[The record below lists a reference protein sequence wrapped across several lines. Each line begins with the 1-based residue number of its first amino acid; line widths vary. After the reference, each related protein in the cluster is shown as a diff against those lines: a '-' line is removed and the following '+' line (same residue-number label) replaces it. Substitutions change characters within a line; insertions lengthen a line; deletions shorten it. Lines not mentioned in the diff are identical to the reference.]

1 MAIDNPSGLQ
11 CLKAIF
17 AQVRRGVNFTALLT
31 KKIQEDYNDSPETV
45 LLKLSADQGLRP
57 EQTEGMEIFSGY
69 GGPALVQLKNSNWVV
84 LPQSKQFA
92 ESEFVA
98 VFDPLSGK
106 EGVISVA
113 RAQLLE
119 QFSGKAIIF
128 HNLAQVDSKKQTRLT
143 SFIAIAQHHNTRVD
157 IREIMHEYAVGE
169 EEVKE
174 RQLRHIAAD
183 YKFKSKEVKLS
194 WKKLENAGTVLPCI
208 AIKRSGKY
216 AVLCGMRT
224 NDGKLEA
231 VIMDPEK
238 ETAGSADNRFIFLSE
253 EQYKEEYTG
262 KLILLKKVFRLT
274 DEEQPFSLRWFIP
287 EFIKNKGIFGKIA
300 LMVLMLTIFSLI
312 IPLFFQIVVDKVLV
326 NQAYNTLNVLGIG
339 ILIAVL
345 FNTIVSFA
353 RSYML
358 LFAANKI
365 DISTATKTFTR
376 LMKLPVD
383 FFDRVPSGVLLKHMQ
398 QTEKIRGFLSGNLF
412 FTILDLFALCIFIPF
427 LLFYSVELTLI
438 VIGFSALMALVVACL
453 IKPFQKRLD
462 ELYQAEGKRQSM
474 LVETIHGI
482 KTVKSLAL
490 EPVEKKIWDDS
501 TAYAIKSH
509 FRVGKISMTAQ
520 SLSQMLEMMMMICV
534 IWVGTLLVSDG
545 VITIGALIAFQMLSN
560 RVTGPLVKLVG
571 LIHEYQ
577 QIALSV
583 RMLGV
588 VMNAPT
594 EPVGG
599 GVRNPIRGQ
608 IDFENVTFRYR
619 QDLPFVVKDFNLS
632 IKPGMTIGFVGRS
645 GSGKTTITKLLQAL
659 YPVTQGLV
667 KIDGIDI
674 RELDKTHLRR
684 NIGVVLQENYFF
696 SGTVREN
703 ISLPKQNASL
713 EEIIYAAKL
722 AGADEFVQKLPRGY
736 DTMLEENAANLS
748 GGQKQRLAI
757 ARALLTNPPILIFDE
772 ATSALDPESEE
783 VIRRNLKAIANGRTV
798 LIVSHRLSIV
808 SHADK
813 IVVID
818 KGEESAS
825 GTHQELLAQ
834 DGIYK
839 EFWTQQM
846 RGED

>member
-1 MAIDNPSGLQ
+1 MSIDNPSGLQ

-17 AQVRRGVNFTALLT
+17 SQVRRGVNFTALLT
-31 KKIQEDYNDSPETV
+31 KKIQEDYNTAPESV

-57 EQTEGMEIFSGY
+57 EQTEGLEIFSGY
-69 GGPALVQLKNSNWVV
+69 GGPALVQLKNNNWVV

-92 ESEFVA
+92 EAEFVA

-143 SFIAIAQHHNTRVD
+143 SFIAIAQHHNTRID

-174 RQLRHIAAD
+174 RHLRHIAAD

-194 WKKLENAGTVLPCI
+194 WKKLEKAGTVLPCI
-208 AIKRSGKY
+208 AVKRSGKY

-224 NDGKLEA
+224 NDDKLEA
-231 VIMDPEK
+231 VLMDPEK
-238 ETAGSADNRFIFLSE
+238 DHTADNRFIFLSE
-253 EQYKEEYTG
+253 EQYKEEFTG
-262 KLILLKKVFRLT
+262 KLILLKKIFSLT

-345 FNTIVSFA
+345 FNTVVSFA

-365 DISTATKTFTR
+365 DISTATKTFAR

-412 FTILDLFALCIFIPF
+412 FTILDLCALCIFIPF
-427 LLFYSVELTLI
+427 LLFYSVPLTLI

-545 VITIGALIAFQMLSN
+545 IMTM
-560 RVTGPLVKLVG
+560 
-571 LIHEYQ
+571 
-577 QIALSV
+577 V
-583 RMLGV
+583 R
-588 VMNAPT
+588 
-594 EPVGG
+594 
-599 GVRNPIRGQ
+599 
-608 IDFENVTFRYR
+608 
-619 QDLPFVVKDFNLS
+619 
-632 IKPGMTIGFVGRS
+632 
-645 GSGKTTITKLLQAL
+645 
-659 YPVTQGLV
+659 
-667 KIDGIDI
+667 
-674 RELDKTHLRR
+674 
-684 NIGVVLQENYFF
+684 
-696 SGTVREN
+696 
-703 ISLPKQNASL
+703 
-713 EEIIYAAKL
+713 
-722 AGADEFVQKLPRGY
+722 
-736 DTMLEENAANLS
+736 
-748 GGQKQRLAI
+748 
-757 ARALLTNPPILIFDE
+757 
-772 ATSALDPESEE
+772 
-783 VIRRNLKAIANGRTV
+783 
-798 LIVSHRLSIV
+798 
-808 SHADK
+808 
-813 IVVID
+813 
-818 KGEESAS
+818 
-825 GTHQELLAQ
+825 
-834 DGIYK
+834 
-839 EFWTQQM
+839 
-846 RGED
+846 

>member
-1 MAIDNPSGLQ
+1 MSIDNPSGLQ

-17 AQVRRGVNFTALLT
+17 SQVRRGVNFTALLT
-31 KKIQEDYNDSPETV
+31 KKIQEDYNAAPESV

-57 EQTEGMEIFSGY
+57 EQTEGLEIFSGY
-69 GGPALVQLKNSNWVV
+69 GGPALVQLKNNNWVV

-92 ESEFVA
+92 EAEFVA

-143 SFIAIAQHHNTRVD
+143 SFIAIAQHHNTRID

-174 RQLRHIAAD
+174 RHLRHIAAD

-194 WKKLENAGTVLPCI
+194 WKKLEKAGTVLPCI
-208 AIKRSGKY
+208 AVKRSGKY

-224 NDGKLEA
+224 NDDKLEA
-231 VIMDPEK
+231 VLMDPEK
-238 ETAGSADNRFIFLSE
+238 DHTADNRFIFLSE
-253 EQYKEEYTG
+253 EQYKEEFTG
-262 KLILLKKVFRLT
+262 KLILLKKIFSLT

-345 FNTIVSFA
+345 FNTGVSFA

-365 DISTATKTFTR
+365 DISTATKTFAR

-412 FTILDLFALCIFIPF
+412 FTILDLCALCIFIPF
-427 LLFYSVELTLI
+427 LLFYSVPLTLI

-509 FRVGKISMTAQ
+509 FRVRKISMTAQ

-545 VITIGALIAFQMLSN
+545 IMTIGALIAFQMLSN

-594 EPVGG
+594 EPAGG
-599 GVRNPIRGQ
+599 GVRNPIKGQ
-608 IDFENVTFRYR
+608 VDFENVTFRYR
-619 QDLPFVVKDFNLS
+619 QDLPFVVKNFNLS

-818 KGEESAS
+818 KGEEAAS